1 MFQAGF
7 LPARRRFKGMVY
19 ERRRI
24 AARIRLALDAA
35 ATEN

>member
-7 LPARRRFKGMVY
+7 LPARRLFKGIVY
-19 ERRRI
+19 ARRCI
-24 AARIRLALDAA
+24 AARIRLAVDAA